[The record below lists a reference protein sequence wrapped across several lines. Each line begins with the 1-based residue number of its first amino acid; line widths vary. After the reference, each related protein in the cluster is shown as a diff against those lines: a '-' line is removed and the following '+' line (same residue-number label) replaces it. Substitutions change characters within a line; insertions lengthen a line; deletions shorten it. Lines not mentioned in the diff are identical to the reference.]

1 MNDMKPKIIAV
12 DFDGT
17 CVAHEFPEIGEDV
30 PHAVDVLKRLNAA
43 EVKIIVWTMRCGK
56 HLDEDAA
63 RWFRARGIEVWAF
76 NENPTQKHWTESPKA
91 YAQHYIDDA
100 AIGCP
105 LVYPGDGGRPFVDW
119 VEVEKL
125 LEQLGYFDAAD

>member
-1 MNDMKPKIIAV
+1 MRNKIIAV

-17 CVAHEFPEIGEDV
+17 CVTHEYPEIGADV
-30 PHAVDVLKRLNAA
+30 PHAVAVLRRLNAA
-43 EVKIIVWTMRCGK
+43 GVKIIVWTMRHGK

-63 RWFRARGIEVWAF
+63 AWFRDRDIKVWAF

-91 YAQHYIDDA
+91 YARHYIDDA

-105 LVYPGDGGRPFVDW
+105 LIYPADGARPYVDW
-119 VEVEKL
+119 PAVEKI
-125 LEQLGYFDAAD
+125 LEDLGYFAGA